1 MNSDVSTIARRVRD
15 QADALPEL
23 FGRFD
28 FDKAPERWAPE
39 ADAVSELGR
48 VRSIDRS
55 AYLDDPD
62 LLGRIREYTM
72 LGDRT
77 GDAYAALMPR
87 YGFQRTVAMLVDA
100 CDKGIEAVEDAPA
113 ELVALIREMEQKPDW
128 LDMELVE
135 EGAAY
140 ERNATANLS
149 PFLIRGAF
157 IATFLN
163 KYSALPMALTGTL
176 GQATAARRVKETAT
190 FFATTALPGATKRD
204 VYLPAGTWF
213 ELPGALDRFG
223 PGFKAAAMVRLMH
236 SMVRVNV
243 LSRPGMWDAETYGM
257 PIPQLDQMPAGLIPV
272 YFMSQEVLAKGRS
285 RFTRIERGR
294 VELARYRCYLL
305 GLPEDLLADT
315 PQEIVRIWRT
325 RSATLR
331 YEYDDQVCGGLL
343 RATMEAELSKDRSPK
358 GQVKRRLEYSVSRV
372 FFVKAFLA
380 GDEARA
386 AHVGVPVRRR
396 DHLIYGATMLGIAG
410 RMAAYR
416 VASRLP
422 VIRHLADRRLVHRI
436 ERQLAEYGRAEFTSD
451 AAHYKPATAS

>member
-1 MNSDVSTIARRVRD
+1 MTLALEQVRARVAS
-15 QADALPEL
+15 QKTLLPSLYGQIE
-23 FGRFD
+23 FD
-28 FDKAPERWAPE
+28 RMPERFTEDPTQAIVQDRAPMGV
-39 ADAVSELGR
+39 AVTEYELEL
-48 VRSIDRS
+48 VR
-55 AYLDDPD
+55 A
-62 LLGRIREYTM
+62 YTM
-72 LGDRT
+72 LGDVVA
-77 GDAYAALMPR
+77 DAYAALMPTIPFR
-87 YGFQRTVAMLVDA
+87 RLIDMLRDA
-100 CDKGIEAVEDAPA
+100 CERGVEQVDGAPP
-113 ELVALIREMEQKPDW
+113 ELVAFIRDMERIPDW
-128 LDMELVE
+128 LDMDLVR
-135 EGAAY
+135 EGA
-140 ERNATANLS
+140 RLDLNATANVS
-149 PFLIRGAF
+149 PFAIRGAF

-176 GQATAARRVKETAT
+176 SSETAARRVRETAH
-190 FFATTALPGATKRD
+190 FFACT
-204 VYLPAGTWF
+204 V
-213 ELPGALDRFG
+213 LPGALDRHG
-223 PGFKAAAMVRLMH
+223 EGFMAAAMVRLMH

-272 YFMSQEVLAKGRS
+272 YFLSQEVLAKGRTS
-285 RFTRIERGR
+285 FTRLERAR

-331 YEYDDQVCGGLL
+331 YEYDDVVCGGLL
-343 RATMEAELSKDRSPK
+343 RATMDAELSKDMSPK

-380 GDEARA
+380 GDEGRA
-386 AHVGVPVRRR
+386 ASVGVPVRRR

-416 VASRLP
+416 VASRMP
-422 VIRHLADRRLVHRI
+422 FIRRLADRRLVHRI

>member
-1 MNSDVSTIARRVRD
+1 MNNDVSTIADRVRG
-15 QADALPEL
+15 QAAALPDL

-28 FDKAPERWAPE
+28 FDKPPERWAPE
-39 ADAVSELGR
+39 ADAVSELSR
-48 VRSIDRS
+48 VRSIDRGD
-55 AYLDDPD
+55 YLDDPD

-87 YGFQRTVAMLVDA
+87 LGFQQTVAMLVDA
-100 CDKGIEAVEDAPA
+100 CDKGIEAVVDAPP
-113 ELVALIREMEQKPDW
+113 ELAALIEEMEQKPDW
-128 LDMELVE
+128 LDMKLVE

-190 FFATTALPGATKRD
+190 FFATTALPGA
-204 VYLPAGTWF
+204 
-213 ELPGALDRFG
+213 LDRFG

-243 LSRPGMWDAETYGM
+243 LSRPGLWDVETYGM

-272 YFMSQEVLAKGRS
+272 YFLSQEVLAKGRT
-285 RFTRIERGR
+285 RFTRLERAR

-315 PQEIVRIWRT
+315 PREIVRIWRT

-343 RATMEAELSKDRSPK
+343 RATMDAELSKDMSPK
-358 GQVKRRLEYSVSRV
+358 GQIKRRLEYSVSRV

-380 GDEARA
+380 GDEERA
-386 AHVGVPVRRR
+386 ATVGVPVRRR

-410 RMAAYR
+410 RMTAYR

-422 VIRHLADRRLVHRI
+422 VLRHLADRRLVRRI
-436 ERQLAEYGRAEFTSD
+436 EGQLAEYGRAEFTSN
-451 AAHYKPATAS
+451 AANYKPATAS

>member
-1 MNSDVSTIARRVRD
+1 MNSDVSAIAHRVRG
-15 QADALPEL
+15 QAEALPDL

-28 FDKAPERWAPE
+28 FDRPPERWAPE
-39 ADAVSELGR
+39 PDAVSELGR
-48 VRSIDRS
+48 VRGADRA
-55 AYLDDPD
+55 AYLEDPQ
-62 LLGRIREYTM
+62 LLARIREYTM

-87 YGFQRTVAMLVDA
+87 YGFQRTVAMLVEA
-100 CDKGIEAVEDAPA
+100 CDRGVEAVEDAPA
-113 ELVALIREMEQKPDW
+113 ELVALIREMEQKPAW
-128 LDMELVE
+128 LDMGLVE

-176 GQATAARRVKETAT
+176 GHATAARRVKETAT
-190 FFATTALPGATKRD
+190 FFATTALPGA
-204 VYLPAGTWF
+204 L
-213 ELPGALDRFG
+213 ERFG

-236 SMVRVNV
+236 AMVRVNI
-243 LSRPGMWDAETYGM
+243 LSRPDMWDAKTYGV
-257 PIPQLDQMPAGLIPV
+257 PIPQLDQMPAGLIPI
-272 YFMSQEVLAKGRS
+272 YFLSQEVLAKGRT
-285 RFTRIERGR
+285 RFTRLERAR

-331 YEYDDQVCGGLL
+331 YEYDDSICGGLL
-343 RATMEAELSKDRSPK
+343 RATMEAELSADASPK
-358 GQVKRRLEYSVSRV
+358 GRIKRRLERSVSRV
-372 FFVKAFLA
+372 FFVKAFLS
-380 GDEARA
+380 GDEERA
-386 AHVGVPVRRR
+386 AEVGVPVSRR
-396 DHLIYGATMLGIAG
+396 DHLIYGATMLAAAG

-416 VASRLP
+416 AASRLP
-422 VIRHLADRRLVHRI
+422 GLRRLADRRLVRRI
-436 ERQLAEYGRAEFTSD
+436 ERQLAGYGRAEFTSD
-451 AAHYKPATAS
+451 SAKYRPAIAS